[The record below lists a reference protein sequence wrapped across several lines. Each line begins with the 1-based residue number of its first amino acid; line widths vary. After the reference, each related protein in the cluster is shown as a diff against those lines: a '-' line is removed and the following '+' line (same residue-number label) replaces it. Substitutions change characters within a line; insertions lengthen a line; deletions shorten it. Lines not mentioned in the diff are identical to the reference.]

1 MKRCP
6 QCNHIAT
13 DNALAFCRADGVR
26 HVEDSGSFNNN
37 QTVILEPGSLV
48 RSTSTMGES
57 SNVPVAS
64 TSSRDSS
71 KATGLMDSAK
81 AISHITI
88 LIGRKKRQ
96 IGVAVIAAFL

>member
-6 QCNHIAT
+6 QCNHIST

-26 HVEDSGSFNNN
+26 LVEDSGSFNNSE
-37 QTVILEPGSLV
+37 TVILEPGSLV
-48 RSTSTMGES
+48 GSTSKMGES
-57 SNVPVAS
+57 SNLPVAS

-71 KATGLMDSAK
+71 KA
-81 AISHITI
+81 ISHIRI

-96 IGVAVIAAFL
+96 IGVAVIAAFLVSTL